1 MNCGENLVPSVRC
14 MTSFTRSMTMSC
26 PSPVK
31 YPGAPGEALAGLRD
45 PDLGFGDRLAHG
57 VEVDVPVAVDAGDA
71 GDLGLPVD
79 LLQVHPHRVVEL
91 EDVGPEGRTAGGGG
105 AEPEGPERFFKGR
118 DPEVVRQPVLQ
129 YEKGTRI
136 LLSEDGIRILVPDG
150 ESPVVHRPLGP
161 GA

>member
-79 LLQVHPHRVVEL
+79 LLQVHSHRVVEL
-91 EDVGPEGRTAGGGG
+91 EDVGPEGRTARGGG
-105 AEPEGPERFFKGR
+105 ADAEEAEPVLQGPEH
-118 DPEVVRQPVLQ
+118 PVVRQPALHF
-129 YEKGTRI
+129 EKG
-136 LLSEDGIRILVPDG
+136 
-150 ESPVVHRPLGP
+150 
-161 GA
+161 